1 MSVFMQRSLLLLV
14 LCVEALVPARLA
26 ARVPPNILVLGDS
39 LSSGYGLRDD
49 QGWVMLLQD
58 RLRNNGHPHRV
69 INSSIS
75 GDTTANVLSRL
86 DTTLAEHQPAIVV
99 VELGGNDGLR
109 ALPVSTI
116 QQNLESILTTIREN
130 GAKIL
135 LAGMRLP
142 PNYGPAYVSAF
153 ERIYPVIAAKYEAI
167 LVPFFMDGVATH
179 TDMMQDDGVHPNAA
193 AQSRLLSN
201 LWPHLESLLKQQAP

>member
-1 MSVFMQRSLLLLV
+1 M
-14 LCVEALVPARLA
+14 PARLA

-49 QGWVMLLQD
+49 QGWVMLLQE
-58 RLRNNGHPHRV
+58 RLRNDGRPHRI

-86 DTTLAEHQPAIVV
+86 DATLAEHQPAIVV

-116 QQNLESILTTIREN
+116 QQNLERILTAIREN

-153 ERIYPVIAAKYEAI
+153 EQIYPDLAARYDAA

-179 TDMMQDDGVHPNAA
+179 ADMMQDDGVHPNAA
-193 AQSRLLSN
+193 AQPRLLSN
-201 LWPHLESLLKQQAP
+201 LWPHLEPLLNQQEP

>member
-1 MSVFMQRSLLLLV
+1 M
-14 LCVEALVPARLA
+14 PARLA

-49 QGWVMLLQD
+49 QGWVMLLQE
-58 RLRNNGHPHRV
+58 RLRNDGRPHRI

-116 QQNLESILTTIREN
+116 QQNLERILTAIREN

-153 ERIYPVIAAKYEAI
+153 EQIYPDLAARYDAA
-167 LVPFFMDGVATH
+167 LVPFFMDGVATYA
-179 TDMMQDDGVHPNAA
+179 DMMQDDGVHPNAA
-193 AQSRLLSN
+193 AQPRLLSN
-201 LWPHLESLLKQQAP
+201 LWPHLEPLLNQQEP

>member
-1 MSVFMQRSLLLLV
+1 M
-14 LCVEALVPARLA
+14 PARLA

-49 QGWVMLLQD
+49 QGWVMLLQE
-58 RLRNNGHPHRV
+58 RLRNDGRPHRI
-69 INSSIS
+69 INSSTS

-86 DTTLAEHQPAIVV
+86 DATLAEHQPAIVV

-116 QQNLESILTTIREN
+116 QQNLARILTAIREN

-153 ERIYPVIAAKYEAI
+153 EQIYPDLAARYDAA

-179 TDMMQDDGVHPNAA
+179 ADMMQDDGVHPNAA
-193 AQSRLLSN
+193 AQPRLLSN
-201 LWPHLESLLKQQAP
+201 LWPHLEPLLNQQEP